1 MNDALVYTEA
11 AALGALTGIR
21 STAGPAAV
29 GELSNAG
36 LIAGEGSPLAWFNHE
51 GVGKVLRL
59 LVAGESIADKLPFI
73 PARTEA
79 GPLAARAIG
88 GGLSGAAVCA
98 AAKRPWWIGALI
110 GAGAAVGASFA
121 ATKLR
126 EYATKQH
133 DVPDRVI
140 GVIEDAVVAG
150 AGYLVVS
157 SIKSRNGA
165 LARS

>member
-11 AALGALTGIR
+11 AALGAVAGIR
-21 STAGPAAV
+21 SMAGPAAV

-36 LIAGEGSPLAWFNHE
+36 LISGEGSAIGWLNHE
-51 GVGKVLRL
+51 AVGKVLRVL
-59 LVAGESIADKLPFI
+59 ATGESLADKLPFL

-79 GPLAARAIG
+79 GPLAARAITG
-88 GGLSGAAVCA
+88 CISGAAVCA

-110 GAGAAVGASFA
+110 GAGAAIGASFG

-126 EYATKQH
+126 QWATKEH
-133 DVPDRVI
+133 DIPDRVI

-150 AGYLVVS
+150 AGYLVVNS
-157 SIKSRNGA
+157 LKSQNGA
-165 LARS
+165 LTKA